1 MVLNFYFRLRTR
13 FLKEVKFKTGAIA
26 MEVSG
31 RMKFIVVLDVKG
43 RLLLLRLN
51 GEFYGSIVNKNFTFT

>member
-1 MVLNFYFRLRTR
+1 
-13 FLKEVKFKTGAIA
+13 

-31 RMKFIVVLDVKG
+31 RMKLIVVVDVKG
-43 RLLLLRLN
+43 RILLLKLN